1 MLWQSYT
8 QIRQFICLHQP
19 ERKHGLVILVVE
31 ISQTLSTPTF
41 SQGNPSMHVH
51 HQQQTP
57 HLPSSRRWVWSIAL
71 TLGISLVAA
80 PSLARPLPSQSA
92 ASSASSFTLA
102 AQSNTVAQME
112 DQVWQQINQKRQRH
126 GLPPLRL
133 NRQLSLVA
141 RSHSQ
146 QMANQNFYGHIDPQG
161 RNHRSRV
168 EASGMSAYLIG
179 ENLMKC
185 VRASDPAG
193 LSVQSW
199 MRSPA
204 HRKNILLSEMQ
215 ETGVGIWRQGQTYYV
230 TQIYMEPK

>member
-1 MLWQSYT
+1 M
-8 QIRQFICLHQP
+8 
-19 ERKHGLVILVVE
+19 
-31 ISQTLSTPTF
+31 
-41 SQGNPSMHVH
+41 
-51 HQQQTP
+51 
-57 HLPSSRRWVWSIAL
+57 
-71 TLGISLVAA
+71 SLVAV
-80 PSLARPLPSQSA
+80 PSLARPLPSQSV
-92 ASSASSFTLA
+92 ASSSSSFTLA

-112 DQVWQQINQKRQRH
+112 DQVWQQINQQRQHH

-146 QMANQNFYGHIDPQG
+146 QMANQNFYGHVDPQG
-161 RNHRSRV
+161 RNHRGRV
-168 EASGMSAYLIG
+168 EASGMNAYLIG

-185 VRASDPAG
+185 IRANDPAG